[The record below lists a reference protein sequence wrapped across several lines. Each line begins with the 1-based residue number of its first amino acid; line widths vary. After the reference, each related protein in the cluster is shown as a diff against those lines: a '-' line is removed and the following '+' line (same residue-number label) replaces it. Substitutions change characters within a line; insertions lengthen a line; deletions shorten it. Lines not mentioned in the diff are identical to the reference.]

1 MKETNGQR
9 RKQQKEAALQ
19 ADALMEIS
27 EEMTRL
33 INGYGTMDMADFLMA
48 ARMTKSRLMSL
59 RNRMFELYDLLKKEQ
74 NTDTQITLQ
83 LLAQNKLAVDQKTDL
98 LDQMII
104 QAKHRKELSKET
116 TSIQNL
122 AEVHQLQERPFLY
135 LFVKSLPAKW

>member
-9 RKQQKEAALQ
+9 RKLQKEVALQ
-19 ADALMEIS
+19 TEALMEIS

-33 INGYGTMDMADFLMA
+33 INGYGTIDMADFLMA
-48 ARMTKSRLMSL
+48 ARMTKSRLVSL

-74 NTDTQITLQ
+74 DTDTQITLQ

-116 TSIQNL
+116 TSIKNL
-122 AEVHQLQERPFLY
+122 AEVHQLQEL
-135 LFVKSLPAKW
+135 LKSKGGTKE

>member
-9 RKQQKEAALQ
+9 RKLQKEVALQ
-19 ADALMEIS
+19 TEALMEIS

-33 INGYGTMDMADFLMA
+33 INGYGTIDMADFLMA
-48 ARMTKSRLMSL
+48 ARMTKSRLVSL
-59 RNRMFELYDLLKKEQ
+59 SNRMFELYDLLKKEQ
-74 NTDTQITLQ
+74 DTDTQITLQ

-122 AEVHQLQERPFLY
+122 AEVHQLQEL
-135 LFVKSLPAKW
+135 LKSKGGTKE

>member
-9 RKQQKEAALQ
+9 RKLQKEVALQ
-19 ADALMEIS
+19 TEALMEIS

-33 INGYGTMDMADFLMA
+33 INGYGTIDMADFLMA
-48 ARMTKSRLMSL
+48 ARMTKSRLVSI

-74 NTDTQITLQ
+74 DTDTQITLQ

-122 AEVHQLQERPFLY
+122 AEVHQLQEL
-135 LFVKSLPAKW
+135 LKSKGGTKE

>member
-9 RKQQKEAALQ
+9 RKLQKEVALQ
-19 ADALMEIS
+19 TEALMEIS

-33 INGYGTMDMADFLMA
+33 INGYGTIDMADFLMA

-59 RNRMFELYDLLKKEQ
+59 SNRMFELYDLLKKEQ
-74 NTDTQITLQ
+74 DTDTQITLQ

-122 AEVHQLQERPFLY
+122 AEVHQLQEL
-135 LFVKSLPAKW
+135 LKSKGGTKE

>member
-9 RKQQKEAALQ
+9 RKLQKEVALQ
-19 ADALMEIS
+19 TEALMEIS

-33 INGYGTMDMADFLMA
+33 INGYGTIDMADFLMA

-74 NTDTQITLQ
+74 DTDTQITLQ

-122 AEVHQLQERPFLY
+122 AEVHQF
-135 LFVKSLPAKW
+135 F

>member
-9 RKQQKEAALQ
+9 RKLQKEVALQ
-19 ADALMEIS
+19 TEALIEIS

-33 INGYGTMDMADFLMA
+33 INGYGTIDMADFLMA

-74 NTDTQITLQ
+74 DTDTQITLQ

-122 AEVHQLQERPFLY
+122 AEVHQLQEL
-135 LFVKSLPAKW
+135 LKSKGGTKE

>member
-9 RKQQKEAALQ
+9 RKLQKEVALQ
-19 ADALMEIS
+19 TEALMEIS

-33 INGYGTMDMADFLMA
+33 INGYGTIDMADFLMA

-74 NTDTQITLQ
+74 DTDTQITLQ

-104 QAKHRKELSKET
+104 QAKHRKELSTET

-122 AEVHQLQERPFLY
+122 AEVHQLQEL
-135 LFVKSLPAKW
+135 LKSKGGTKE

>member
-9 RKQQKEAALQ
+9 RKLQKEVALQ
-19 ADALMEIS
+19 TEALMEIS

-33 INGYGTMDMADFLMA
+33 INGYGTIDMADFLMA
-48 ARMTKSRLMSL
+48 ARMTKSRLVSL

-74 NTDTQITLQ
+74 DTDTQITLQ

-122 AEVHQLQERPFLY
+122 AGI
-135 LFVKSLPAKW
+135 VKK

>member
-9 RKQQKEAALQ
+9 RKLQKEVALQ
-19 ADALMEIS
+19 TEALMEIS

-33 INGYGTMDMADFLMA
+33 INGYGTIDMADFLMA
-48 ARMTKSRLMSL
+48 ARMTKSRLVSL

-74 NTDTQITLQ
+74 DTDTQITLQ

-98 LDQMII
+98 LYQMII

-122 AEVHQLQERPFLY
+122 AEVHQLQEL
-135 LFVKSLPAKW
+135 LKSKGGTKE

>member
-9 RKQQKEAALQ
+9 RKLQKEVALQ
-19 ADALMEIS
+19 TEALMEIS

-33 INGYGTMDMADFLMA
+33 INGYGTIDMADFLMA
-48 ARMTKSRLMSL
+48 ARMTKSRLVSL

-74 NTDTQITLQ
+74 DTDTQITLQ

-122 AEVHQLQERPFLY
+122 AEVHQLQEFL
-135 LFVKSLPAKW
+135 KSKGGTKE

>member
-9 RKQQKEAALQ
+9 RKLQKEVALQ
-19 ADALMEIS
+19 TEALMEIS

-33 INGYGTMDMADFLMA
+33 INGYGTIDMADFLMA
-48 ARMTKSRLMSL
+48 ARMTKCRLVSL

-74 NTDTQITLQ
+74 DTDTQITLQ

-122 AEVHQLQERPFLY
+122 AEVHQLQEL
-135 LFVKSLPAKW
+135 LKSKGGTKE

>member
-9 RKQQKEAALQ
+9 RKLQKEVALQ
-19 ADALMEIS
+19 TEALMEIS

-33 INGYGTMDMADFLMA
+33 INGYGTIDMADFLMA
-48 ARMTKSRLMSL
+48 ARITKSRLVSL

-74 NTDTQITLQ
+74 DTDTQITLQ

-122 AEVHQLQERPFLY
+122 AEVHQLQEL
-135 LFVKSLPAKW
+135 LKSKGGTKE

>member
-9 RKQQKEAALQ
+9 RKLQKEVALQ
-19 ADALMEIS
+19 TEALMEIS

-33 INGYGTMDMADFLMA
+33 INGYGTIDMADFLMA

-59 RNRMFELYDLLKKEQ
+59 RNRMFELYDLLKEEQ
-74 NTDTQITLQ
+74 DTDTQITLQ

-122 AEVHQLQERPFLY
+122 AEVHQLQELLRN
-135 LFVKSLPAKW
+135 KGGTKE

>member
-9 RKQQKEAALQ
+9 RKLQKEVALQ
-19 ADALMEIS
+19 TEALMEIS

-33 INGYGTMDMADFLMA
+33 INGYGTIDMADFLMA

-74 NTDTQITLQ
+74 DTDTQITLQ

-98 LDQMII
+98 LEQMII

-122 AEVHQLQERPFLY
+122 AEVHQLQEL
-135 LFVKSLPAKW
+135 LKSKGGTKE

>member
-9 RKQQKEAALQ
+9 RKLQKEVALQ
-19 ADALMEIS
+19 TEALMEIS

-33 INGYGTMDMADFLMA
+33 INGYGTIDMADFLMA
-48 ARMTKSRLMSL
+48 ARMTKSRLVSL

-74 NTDTQITLQ
+74 DTDTQITLQ

-104 QAKHRKELSKET
+104 QANHRKELSKET

-122 AEVHQLQERPFLY
+122 AEVHQLQELLRN
-135 LFVKSLPAKW
+135 KGGTKE

>member
-9 RKQQKEAALQ
+9 RKLQKEVALQ
-19 ADALMEIS
+19 TEALMEIS

-33 INGYGTMDMADFLMA
+33 INGYGTIDMADFLMA

-74 NTDTQITLQ
+74 DTDTQITLQ

-104 QAKHRKELSKET
+104 QANHRKELSKET

-122 AEVHQLQERPFLY
+122 AEVHQLQELLRN
-135 LFVKSLPAKW
+135 KGGTKE

>member
-9 RKQQKEAALQ
+9 RKLQKEVALQ
-19 ADALMEIS
+19 TEALMEIS

-33 INGYGTMDMADFLMA
+33 INGYGTIDMADFLMA
-48 ARMTKSRLMSL
+48 GRMTKSRLMSL

-74 NTDTQITLQ
+74 DTDTQITLQ

-122 AEVHQLQERPFLY
+122 AEVHQLQEL
-135 LFVKSLPAKW
+135 LKSKGGTKE

>member
-9 RKQQKEAALQ
+9 RKLQKEVALQ
-19 ADALMEIS
+19 TEALMEIS

-48 ARMTKSRLMSL
+48 ARMTKSRLVSL

-74 NTDTQITLQ
+74 DTDTQITLQ

-122 AEVHQLQERPFLY
+122 AEVHQLQEL
-135 LFVKSLPAKW
+135 LKSKGGTKE

>member
-9 RKQQKEAALQ
+9 RTLQTEVALQ
-19 ADALMEIS
+19 TDALMEIS

-33 INGYGTMDMADFLMA
+33 INGYGTIDMADFLMA
-48 ARMTKSRLMSL
+48 ARMTKSRLVSL

-74 NTDTQITLQ
+74 DTDTQITLQ

-122 AEVHQLQERPFLY
+122 AEVHQLQEL
-135 LFVKSLPAKW
+135 LKSKGGTKE

>member
-9 RKQQKEAALQ
+9 RKLQKEVALQ
-19 ADALMEIS
+19 TEALMEIS

-33 INGYGTMDMADFLMA
+33 INGYGTIDMADFLMA

-74 NTDTQITLQ
+74 DTDTQITLQ

-122 AEVHQLQERPFLY
+122 AEVHQLQEL
-135 LFVKSLPAKW
+135 LKSKGGTKE

>member
-9 RKQQKEAALQ
+9 RKLQKEVALQ
-19 ADALMEIS
+19 TEALMEIS

-33 INGYGTMDMADFLMA
+33 INGYGTIDMDDFLMA

-74 NTDTQITLQ
+74 DTDTQITLQ

-122 AEVHQLQERPFLY
+122 AEVHQLQEL
-135 LFVKSLPAKW
+135 LKSKGGTKE

>member
-9 RKQQKEAALQ
+9 RKLQKEVALQ
-19 ADALMEIS
+19 TEALMEIS

-33 INGYGTMDMADFLMA
+33 INGYGTIDMADFLMA
-48 ARMTKSRLMSL
+48 ARMTKSRLVSL

-74 NTDTQITLQ
+74 DTDTQITLQ

-122 AEVHQLQERPFLY
+122 AEVHQLQEL
-135 LFVKSLPAKW
+135 LKSKGGTKE

>member
-9 RKQQKEAALQ
+9 RKLQKEVALQ
-19 ADALMEIS
+19 TEALMEIS

-33 INGYGTMDMADFLMA
+33 INGYGTIDMADFLMA

-74 NTDTQITLQ
+74 DTDTQITLQ

-104 QAKHRKELSKET
+104 QAKHRKELSKES

-122 AEVHQLQERPFLY
+122 AEVHQLQEL
-135 LFVKSLPAKW
+135 LKSKGGTKE

>member
-9 RKQQKEAALQ
+9 RKLQKEVALQ
-19 ADALMEIS
+19 TEALMEIS

-33 INGYGTMDMADFLMA
+33 INGYGTIDMADFLMA
-48 ARMTKSRLMSL
+48 ARMTKSRLVSL

-74 NTDTQITLQ
+74 DTDTQITLQ

-122 AEVHQLQERPFLY
+122 AEVHQLQELLRN
-135 LFVKSLPAKW
+135 KGGTKE